1 MQDYIQETLMQLLTE
16 IDNLKKTS
24 RYQLIDDGINQAI
37 EVVRKKME
45 EVQEKEKKTVCIA
58 GPIGAGKTYF
68 CNKIKELFLDIKVF
82 NKVIKKR
89 DKLIELYYGN
99 KMDWT
104 PAFQAISFFSKFSNL
119 INANNQDGIS
129 VLERDIEDNY
139 KIFALAQHQE
149 GFSDE
154 DDWEHYTTVAD
165 YVLEKIQQ
173 PSCYVYLK
181 ATAPYLYKN
190 VNRRNRAGENKITLS
205 YLQDINRRYNL
216 WIKELIDRGEKVITI
231 QVDHDFSDEEIKEV
245 FSEIF
250 NDMKKGE

>member
-37 EVVRKKME
+37 EVVRKKLE
-45 EVQEKEKKTVCIA
+45 EVQSKKNKSICIC

-68 CNKIKELFLDIKVF
+68 CNKIKNLFPGILVF

-89 DKLIELYYGN
+89 DKLIELYYDD

-104 PAFQAISFFSKFSNL
+104 SVFQAVSFFSKFSNL
-119 INANNQDGIS
+119 INANKQNNIS
-129 VLERDIEDNY
+129 ILERDIEDNY
-139 KIFALAQHQE
+139 RIFALKQHEE
-149 GFSDE
+149 GFSDK

>member
-1 MQDYIQETLMQLLTE
+1 MQDYTQETLMQLLAE

-24 RYQLIDDGINQAI
+24 KYQLIDDGINQAI
-37 EVVRKKME
+37 EVVRKKL
-45 EVQEKEKKTVCIA
+45 EKSQSQKNKTVCIA
-58 GPIGAGKTYF
+58 GPIGVGKTYF
-68 CNKIKELFLDIKVF
+68 CNKIKELFLDVKVF

-89 DKLIELYYGN
+89 DKLIEFYYHN

-104 PAFQAISFFSKFSNL
+104 PVFQAVSFFSKFSNL

-165 YVLEKIQQ
+165 YVLEKIEQ

-190 VNRRNRAGENKITLS
+190 VNKRNRAGENKITLI

-216 WIKELIDRGEKVITI
+216 WIEELINRGEKVITI
-231 QVDHDFSDEEIKEV
+231 QIDHDFSDEEIKEV
-245 FSEIF
+245 FGEIF
-250 NDMKKGE
+250 KEVDY